1 MNKPSFVYEEED
13 AKGQEIL
20 EAISAAGTFNKWMY
34 GTIRPFCEGRILEI
48 GSGVGN
54 ISSFFIHEGATLALS
69 DIREGYREKLK
80 KQFPKQPVYNI
91 DIVDPEFALH
101 QKELLGTFDTCFALN
116 VVEHVEND
124 ALAIRNMLQLLKPGG
139 RLIILVPAYQWLYN
153 PIDTSLGHYRR
164 YTQHSLGELMKVHG
178 ALEKLFSFNFTG
190 IAAWWMGGKLFRQDT
205 IPKGEMKLY
214 NTFVPVFKIVDK
226 LVLNKAG
233 LSVIGVLKKKAN

>member
-20 EAISAAGTFNKWMY
+20 EAISAAGAFNKWMFS
-34 GTIRPFCEGRILEI
+34 TIRPFCQGRILEI

-54 ISSFFIHEGATLALS
+54 ISSFFIHEGATFALS
-69 DIREGYREKLK
+69 DIREGYRERLK
-80 KQFPKQPVYNI
+80 RQFANQPVYNI
-91 DIVDPEFALH
+91 DIVDPHFALN
-101 QKELLGTFDTCFALN
+101 QEELLGSFDTCFALN
-116 VVEHVEND
+116 VVEHVED
-124 ALAIRNMLQLLKPGG
+124 DSLAIQNMLQLLKPGG

-153 PIDTSLGHYRR
+153 PIDKSLGHYRR
-164 YTQHSLGELMKVHG
+164 YTPSSLSQLMRAHG
-178 ALEKLFSFNFTG
+178 PLEKLFSFNFTG

-226 LVLNKAG
+226 MVFNKVG
-233 LSVIGVLKKKAN
+233 LSVIGVIKKP